1 MSRKRAA
8 SSTCLTLAVLCA
20 LAIPVDALGQEIR
33 LGGEFQV
40 NTYTGA
46 AQRYASVAANA
57 AGNFVVVWA
66 SAGEDGA
73 GGGVFARRFSSSGAP
88 LAVEFQ
94 VNTYTGTNQAYPAV
108 ATSASGDFVVVWD
121 SYGQDGSV
129 YGIFARLFSSAGV
142 AVGLDFQINSRTTSS
157 QSRPAVTRE
166 ATGAFVVT
174 WSSGSQDGQ
183 GFGIFARRLS
193 STGGVFG
200 VEFQVNTHTIT
211 DQFMP
216 AIASDLD
223 GDFVVAWQSSLQDGS
238 GDGVFARRFSSVG
251 VPLGTE
257 FQVSLYTEDT
267 QQLPAVAMDSDGDFV
282 VAWQSQGQDGSN
294 YGVFARRFSS
304 AGAAV
309 TGEIPVNV
317 HTTAAQGYPAVSSAA
332 DGDFVVVWE
341 SNNQDGLFPS
351 VFGRR
356 FASTGRTSGHRV
368 RGQHL
373 HLRRADHRG
382 DRDRRRRP
390 QHRRLA
396 ESGAGRLGLRDLRA
410 ALRCSDRRRHRRQR
424 SGRPTHRRP
433 AVPEVPVR
441 LPRRDAHD
449 RSGRQWLHPL
459 RRAGD
464 RGLSGRARLSRAHR
478 RTDRR
483 LQSDPTRHWVERLV
497 P

>member
-8 SSTCLTLAVLCA
+8 SSTCLTLAALCA
-20 LAIPVDALGQEIR
+20 LAIPVDARGQEIR

-40 NTYTGA
+40 NTYTVA

-94 VNTYTGTNQAYPAV
+94 VNTYTETNQAYPAV

-121 SYGQDGSV
+121 SYGQDGSA

-238 GDGVFARRFSSVG
+238 GDGVFARRFSSAG
-251 VPLGTE
+251 VPLGAE
-257 FQVSLYTEDT
+257 FQVSLHTEDT
-267 QQLPAVAMDSDGDFV
+267 QRLPAVAMDSDGDFV

-309 TGEIPVNV
+309 TSEIPVNA
-317 HTTAAQGYPAVSSAA
+317 HTTAAQGYPAVSSAT

-356 FASTGRTSGHRV
+356 FASTGAPLASEFAVNAYTSGVQTIATIATDGTGRSIV
-368 RGQHL
+368 AWQSLGQDGSDYGIFAQRFGAQIAGDIDGNGVADPLTDGLLFLRYLFGFRGATL
-373 HLRRADHRG
+373 TTGAI
-382 DRDRRRRP
+382 
-390 QHRRLA
+390 
-396 ESGAGRLGLRDLRA
+396 GAGCTRCDA
-410 ALRCSDRRRHRRQR
+410 AAIEPYL
-424 SGRPTHRRP
+424 
-433 AVPEVPVR
+433 AN
-441 LPRRDAHD
+441 LA
-449 RSGRQWLHPL
+449 
-459 RRAGD
+459 A
-464 RGLSGRARLSRAHR
+464 
-478 RTDRR
+478 
-483 LQSDPTRHWVERLV
+483 
-497 P
+497 

>member
-1 MSRKRAA
+1 M
-8 SSTCLTLAVLCA
+8 
-20 LAIPVDALGQEIR
+20 
-33 LGGEFQV
+33 
-40 NTYTGA
+40 
-46 AQRYASVAANA
+46 
-57 AGNFVVVWA
+57 
-66 SAGEDGA
+66 
-73 GGGVFARRFSSSGAP
+73 
-88 LAVEFQ
+88 
-94 VNTYTGTNQAYPAV
+94 

-121 SYGQDGSV
+121 SYGQDGSA

-157 QSRPAVTRE
+157 QSRPAVARE

-267 QQLPAVAMDSDGDFV
+267 QRLPAVAMDSDGDFV

-309 TGEIPVNV
+309 TSDIPVNA

-356 FASTGRTSGHRV
+356 FASTGAPLATEFAVNTYTSGA
-368 RGQHL
+368 QIT
-373 HLRRADHRG
+373 AAIATD
-382 DRDRRRRP
+382 
-390 QHRRLA
+390 
-396 ESGAGRLGLRDLRA
+396 GAGRSIVAWQSLGQDG
-410 ALRCSDRRRHRRQR
+410 SDYGIFAQRFGAQIAGRHRRQR

-433 AVPEVPVR
+433 AVPALPVR

-449 RSGRQWLHPL
+449 RRCRHRLHAL

-464 RGLSGRARLSRAHR
+464 RGLS
-478 RTDRR
+478 
-483 LQSDPTRHWVERLV
+483 RHATL
-497 P
+497 